1 MKLELRGITKTFG
14 SLVANDHIDL
24 TVEADVAAK
33 LVVVRGE
40 GALDARV
47 AEALGKWGRAANKE
61 VKPLAPAAAG
71 GA

>member
-1 MKLELRGITKTFG
+1 MTCEGCASAIKRVIARLDDL
-14 SLVANDHIDL
+14 DL
-24 TVEADVAAK
+24 TVDADVAAK

-47 AEALGKWGRAANKE
+47 AEALGKWGKAANKE